1 MEIRTSVI
9 FLKTKKDVL
18 KSVSSNCLRYNYI
31 MSIFSCVVV
40 ICSIVIKATKMANY
54 VVLLLELYFYWPSL
68 DWYFLQVTFS
78 FDISFTLNSKVVKN
92 LYCISKKSMLNTQLC
107 SFTLF
112 STVCE
117 FFRLVKDDDKWHIF
131 S

>member
-78 FDISFTLNSKVVKN
+78 FDIRFTLNSKV
-92 LYCISKKSMLNTQLC
+92 IASRRR
-107 SFTLF
+107 
-112 STVCE
+112 VC
-117 FFRLVKDDDKWHIF
+117 
-131 S
+131 

>member
-18 KSVSSNCLRYNYI
+18 KSVSSNCLRYYYF
-31 MSIFSCVVV
+31 MSIFSCVV

-78 FDISFTLNSKVVKN
+78 FDISFTLNSKVV
-92 LYCISKKSMLNTQLC
+92 
-107 SFTLF
+107 
-112 STVCE
+112 
-117 FFRLVKDDDKWHIF
+117 
-131 S
+131 